1 MKKSNLRKFSMGSK
15 LMNINIKYGTE
26 KIKFNLYEELVVSE
40 DRINTE
46 LKEQP
51 ATFGFLSLLHKKL
64 NRIKDD
70 LEAEKDKI
78 WGEIYLEAKSQRD
91 ENTGRPY
98 ANDSAKELAN
108 SSPKVHDIIL
118 KLNKAKEQAEIIGA
132 CVRSFEQ
139 RSHLVQSL
147 SANLRREN

>member
-1 MKKSNLRKFSMGSK
+1 MGSK
-15 LMNINIKYGTE
+15 LMNINIKYGSE
-26 KIKFNLYEELVVSE
+26 RIRFNLYEELVVSE
-40 DRINTE
+40 DRINSE

-51 ATFGFLSLLHKKL
+51 ASFGFLSLLHKKL
-64 NRIKDD
+64 SRIKDD
-70 LEAEKDKI
+70 CEAEKDKI
-78 WGEIYLEAKSQRD
+78 WGEVYLEAKSQRD

-108 SSPKVHDIIL
+108 SSPDVLEAIRR
-118 KLNKAKEQAEIIGA
+118 LNKAKEEAEIIGA